1 VLRQVRIPRV
11 YSLVMEQIR
20 ELIQGGQLKPGDKLP
35 TERSLAEQLGVSRSS
50 VREALSA
57 LEVLGVINSRQG
69 LGNYVAHNV
78 SSELPQDQYESLIVE
93 GGPLEIIEARQLF
106 EPGVAGL
113 AARRRTDADLQAMRV
128 CLTEM
133 ERLIA
138 ESSNAW
144 EPDWGFHVAVANA
157 GHNAVVSALA
167 ELITQRVSGRLWQLM
182 RERNYASDP
191 ARPLQYLNSHRRI
204 YEAIARGDAGAAEDA
219 ARRHLAEITEDLAN
233 NAPELAP
240 QPGPGRSIENEG

>member
-1 VLRQVRIPRV
+1 V
-11 YSLVMEQIR
+11 YSLVIEQIR
-20 ELIQGGQLKPGDKLP
+20 DLIESGELKPGEKLP

-57 LEVLGVINSRQG
+57 LEVLGVIKSRQG

-78 SSELPQDQYESLIVE
+78 SSDLPQDQYESLIVD

-106 EPGVAGL
+106 EPGVAAL
-113 AARRRTDADLQAMRV
+113 AARRRTEADLQAMRT
-128 CLTEM
+128 CITDM
-133 ERLIA
+133 EQLIA
-138 ESSNAW
+138 EARDAW

-167 ELITQRVSGRLWQLM
+167 DLITQRVSGRLWQLM
-182 RERNYASDP
+182 RERNYASDA

-204 YEAIARGDAGAAEDA
+204 YEAIERGDAKGAAEA
-219 ARRHLAEITEDLAN
+219 LRRHLAEITDDLSD
-233 NAPELAP
+233 NAP
-240 QPGPGRSIENEG
+240 

>member
-1 VLRQVRIPRV
+1 
-11 YSLVMEQIR
+11 MEQIR
-20 ELIQGGQLKPGDKLP
+20 ELIEGGQLKPGDKLP

-57 LEVLGVINSRQG
+57 LEVLGVIHSRQG

-78 SSELPQDQYESLIVE
+78 SSELPQDQYENLIVE

-106 EPGVAGL
+106 EPGVAAL
-113 AARRRTDADLQAMRV
+113 AARRRTEADLQAIRA
-128 CLTEM
+128 CITEM

-138 ESSNAW
+138 EGGNAW

-167 ELITQRVSGRLWQLM
+167 DLITQRVSGSLWQLM

-191 ARPLQYLNSHRRI
+191 ARPRHYLNSHRLI
-204 YEAIARGDAGAAEDA
+204 YEAIERGDASAAEA
-219 ARRHLAEITEDLAN
+219 ALRLHLAEITDDLSDS
-233 NAPELAP
+233 AP
-240 QPGPGRSIENEG
+240 